1 MAEPVYYHEYLGL
14 DQLLSS
20 QHLASA
26 EAGQPAHDE
35 MLFILVHQAYELWF
49 KQILWELDSVLD
61 MMASD
66 HVPETAMSTIVH
78 RLERI
83 TEIQRVLVQQL
94 TVLET
99 MTPLDFM
106 DFRDHLT
113 PASGFQ
119 SVQFRLIENRL
130 GLRTDARLSI
140 NDRDYRS
147 VLADEHAATVTDA
160 ERGPTLRDRVIAWLE
175 RTPFTEVEEFAF
187 WREYRDQVGA
197 LLEAERARVERDPRL
212 DDHDRQRQLAARE
225 RTRATFE
232 TLFDRAAWEELVA
245 AGERT
250 FSHRAF
256 VAALMISLYGHE
268 PALHLPQR
276 LLTTLVEIDEGF
288 ALWRHRHSLMV
299 HRMIGGRV
307 GTGGTSGHDYLAQAA
322 ATHRVFSDLFDLA
335 TFSLPRHQL
344 PTLPDDVRR
353 RMGFVFAT

>member
-1 MAEPVYYHEYLGL
+1 MADPVYYHDYLDL
-14 DQLLSS
+14 DRLLSS
-20 QHLASA
+20 QHLAS
-26 EAGQPAHDE
+26 EAAGAPAHDE

-49 KQILWELDSVLD
+49 KQVLWELDSVLQI
-61 MMASD
+61 MAPD
-66 HVPETAMSTIVH
+66 HVPESHLSTVVH

-94 TVLET
+94 HVLET

-130 GLRTDARLSI
+130 GLRTDTRLSI

-147 VLADEHAATVTDA
+147 VLADQHAQEVTAA
-160 ERGPTLRDRVIAWLE
+160 EQDPSLRDRVVAWLE

-187 WREYRDQVGA
+187 WREYRAQVDA
-197 LLEAERARVERDPRL
+197 LLEAERERVERDPRL
-212 DDHDRQRQLAARE
+212 GDRDRQRELASRE
-225 RTRATFE
+225 RTRATFHS
-232 TLFDRAAWEELVA
+232 LFDREVWDGLVA
-245 AGERT
+245 SGERT

-268 PALHLPQR
+268 PALHLPHR

-322 ATHRVFSDLFDLA
+322 TTHRVFLDLFDLA